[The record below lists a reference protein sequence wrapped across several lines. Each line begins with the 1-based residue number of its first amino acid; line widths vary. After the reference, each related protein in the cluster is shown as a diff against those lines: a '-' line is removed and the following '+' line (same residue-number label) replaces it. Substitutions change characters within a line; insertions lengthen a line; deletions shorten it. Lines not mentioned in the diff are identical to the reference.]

1 MTAPQ
6 PEPRINAVAL
16 GVILQDNHLL
26 LEPMARWLNVGLMW
40 RPIGGFIE
48 FSELSE
54 DAVVREF
61 KEELNRDVEV
71 VRLLEVTEHLFEFA
85 PDSGPLHGHEVT
97 FLYELRF
104 APHHEPVDLEPI
116 ESFEHDAP
124 ASAEH
129 STAHWLPVSELL
141 AGQHPVYPADLMTKL
156 APVFE

>member
-1 MTAPQ
+1 
-6 PEPRINAVAL
+6 
-16 GVILQDNHLL
+16 
-26 LEPMARWLNVGLMW
+26 
-40 RPIGGFIE
+40 
-48 FSELSE
+48 
-54 DAVVREF
+54 VREF

-116 ESFEHDAP
+116 EHDAP